1 MRKSKFLVYNKTMI
15 NFDSLSLKAWV
26 LENADYLTNAS
37 VRKIQQP
44 SRRELVLH
52 LRNNGENKKLYI
64 NINPE
69 FFHVCLAEDLQRRGI
84 SIPDAAPMFCMLLR
98 KYIQNGRIAEVR
110 QPFGERILEFRFE
123 YKDALDE
130 INTLCLAVELMGK
143 YSNVILYNVKTGI
156 IIGCAHN
163 VGEEKSKIRELAGTL
178 PYVYP
183 VPQDK
188 TDICGENFEDF
199 KEKFNGNFDKNSV
212 ACEIA
217 NDYAYMTVS
226 LVKQAF
232 SALEIEKFDEN
243 NLKKL
248 FETLKNTSSLSDF
261 EPAISEDFSQFSL
274 VKNSGFNPVNSV
286 NQMINDYFEFNQIQK
301 ILKQKKLRL
310 YAHIDT
316 QIKKL
321 KKQIEIFKLKLL
333 DCEKADN
340 YRVKGDILMMNVNEN
355 VAPILKLQN
364 PYDGEFV
371 EIELDERYSIV
382 QNANRYYKL
391 YKKTKTAV
399 DYASSQLEELE
410 NQLNLLEEQRF
421 FVEIASNLEEIEEI
435 SLEIGLKTEQSGKK
449 EKKKQINLEMH
460 EIGGF
465 KVYLGKNSVQ
475 NDFLLSKVAS
485 PEDLWFHPL
494 NMHGSHVILKK
505 NNSKEE
511 IPNEVL
517 LSCAKLAK
525 RFSKAN
531 QDAKIPIIYTER
543 KYVKK
548 ANSKIAFVTYKNEI
562 EIYC

>member
-1 MRKSKFLVYNKTMI
+1 MI

-26 LENADYLTNAS
+26 IENADYLTNAS

-44 SRRELVLH
+44 SRRELILH

-98 KYIQNGRIAEVR
+98 KYIQNGRISEVR
-110 QPFGERILEFRFE
+110 QPFGERILELRFE

-143 YSNVILYNVKTGI
+143 YSNIILYNVKTGI

-163 VGEEKSKIRELAGTL
+163 VGEEKSKLRELAGTL

-188 TDICGENFEDF
+188 TDICAENFEDF

-217 NDYAYMTVS
+217 NEYAYMTVS

-232 SALEIEKFDEN
+232 AALKIKNFNEE

-248 FETLKNTSSLSDF
+248 FEMLKNTSSLTEF
-261 EPAISEDFSQFSL
+261 EPSISEDYSQFSL
-274 VKNSGFNPVNSV
+274 IKNSGYNPINSV
-286 NQMINDYFEFNQIQK
+286 NQMINDYFEYNQIQK
-301 ILKQKKLRL
+301 ILKQKKSRL

-321 KKQIEIFKLKLL
+321 NKQTDIFKTKLL
-333 DCEKADN
+333 ESEKADN
-340 YRVKGDILMMNVNEN
+340 YRIKGDILMMNINEK
-355 VAPILKLQN
+355 VSPVLKLES
-364 PYDGEFV
+364 PYDGELV

-421 FVEIASNLEEIEEI
+421 FVEISSNLEIKKSPAFSFS
-435 SLEIGLKTEQSGKK
+435 SLVNFWIK
-449 EKKKQINLEMH
+449 
-460 EIGGF
+460 F
-465 KVYLGKNSVQ
+465 
-475 NDFLLSKVAS
+475 
-485 PEDLWFHPL
+485 P
-494 NMHGSHVILKK
+494 
-505 NNSKEE
+505 
-511 IPNEVL
+511 
-517 LSCAKLAK
+517 
-525 RFSKAN
+525 FS
-531 QDAKIPIIYTER
+531 
-543 KYVKK
+543 
-548 ANSKIAFVTYKNEI
+548 
-562 EIYC
+562 

>member
-1 MRKSKFLVYNKTMI
+1 MI

-163 VGEEKSKIRELAGTL
+163 VGEEKSKIRELSGTL

-188 TDICGENFEDF
+188 ADICGENFEEF

-232 SALEIEKFDEN
+232 LALEIEKFDEN

-340 YRVKGDILMMNVNEN
+340 YRVKGDILMMNINEN

-460 EIGGF
+460 EIDGF

>member
-1 MRKSKFLVYNKTMI
+1 MI

-26 LENADYLTNAS
+26 FENTDYLTNSS

-44 SRRELVLH
+44 SRRELILH

-69 FFHVCLAEDLQRRGI
+69 FFHVCLADDLQKRGI

-98 KYIQNGRIAEVR
+98 KYIQNGRISEVR
-110 QPFGERILEFRFE
+110 QPFGERILELRFE

-163 VGEEKSKIRELAGTL
+163 VGEEKSKLRELAGTL
-178 PYVYP
+178 PYIYP
-183 VPQDK
+183 TPQEK
-188 TDICGENFEDF
+188 TDICEENFENF
-199 KEKFNGNFDKNSV
+199 EEKFNGNFDKNSV

-217 NDYAYMTVS
+217 NEYAYMTVS

-232 SALEIEKFDEN
+232 VALKIENFNKE

-248 FETLKNTSSLSDF
+248 FEMLKNTSSLTDF

-274 VKNSGFNPVNSV
+274 IKNSGYKPVNTV
-286 NQMINDYFEFNQIQK
+286 NQMINDYFEYNQVQK

-310 YAHIDT
+310 YSHIDA
-316 QIKKL
+316 QIKKIN
-321 KKQIEIFKLKLL
+321 KQTEIFKTKLL
-333 DCEKADN
+333 DSEKADG
-340 YRVKGDILMMNVNEN
+340 YRVKGDILMMNINSKVLP
-355 VAPILKLQN
+355 VLKMES
-364 PYDGEFV
+364 PYDGELV

-421 FVEIASNLEEIEEI
+421 FVEICKYGADR
-435 SLEIGLKTEQSGKK
+435 IGKRLR
-449 EKKKQINLEMH
+449 
-460 EIGGF
+460 
-465 KVYLGKNSVQ
+465 KNK
-475 NDFLLSKVAS
+475 LTSKRT
-485 PEDLWFHPL
+485 
-494 NMHGSHVILKK
+494 ILKG
-505 NNSKEE
+505 SKS
-511 IPNEVL
+511 IWV
-517 LSCAKLAK
+517 
-525 RFSKAN
+525 
-531 QDAKIPIIYTER
+531 KILFRMIFCSR
-543 KYVKK
+543 K
-548 ANSKIAFVTYKNEI
+548 SHLQRICGFTH
-562 EIYC
+562 

>member
-1 MRKSKFLVYNKTMI
+1 MI

-188 TDICGENFEDF
+188 ADICGENFEEF

-232 SALEIEKFDEN
+232 LALEIEKFDEN

-274 VKNSGFNPVNSV
+274 VKNLGFNPVNSV

>member
-1 MRKSKFLVYNKTMI
+1 MI
-15 NFDSLSLKAWV
+15 NFDALSLKAWV
-26 LENADYLTNAS
+26 NENCEYLTNAS

-44 SRRELVLH
+44 SRRELIFH

-69 FFHVCLAEDLQRRGI
+69 FFHVCIAEDLQKRGI

-98 KYIQNGRIAEVR
+98 KYILNGRITEVR
-110 QPFGERILEFRFE
+110 QPFGERILELRFE
-123 YKDALDE
+123 YKDALEE
-130 INTLCLAVELMGK
+130 INTLCLAIELMGK
-143 YSNVILYNVKTGI
+143 YSNIILYNVKTGI

-163 VGEEKSKIRELAGTL
+163 VGEEKSKLRELAGTL

-183 VPQDK
+183 VPQEK
-188 TDICGENFEDF
+188 TDICDESFENF
-199 KEKFNGNFDKNSV
+199 KEKFNGHFDKNSV

-217 NDYAYMTVS
+217 NDYAYITVS

-232 SALEIEKFDEN
+232 SALKIESFDNEK
-243 NLKKL
+243 LQEL
-248 FETLKNTSSLSDF
+248 FETLKETTSLSNF
-261 EPAISEDFSQFSL
+261 QPAINEDFSQFSL
-274 VKNSGFNPVNSV
+274 IKEMGFNPVNSV
-286 NQMINDYFEFNQIQK
+286 NQMINDYFEHNQIQK
-301 ILKQKKLRL
+301 ILNQKKLRL

-316 QIKKL
+316 QVKKL
-321 KKQIEIFKLKLL
+321 KKQTEIFTVKLL
-333 DCEKADN
+333 ESEKADN
-340 YRVKGDILMMNVNEN
+340 YKVKGDILMMNINKKVL
-355 VAPILKLQN
+355 PILKLQN

-410 NQLNLLEEQRF
+410 NELNLLDEQRF
-421 FVEIASNLEEIEEI
+421 FTEISSNLEEIEEI
-435 SLEIGLKTEQSGKK
+435 SSEIGIKTEQMGKK

-460 EIGGF
+460 ELGEF
-465 KVYLGKNSVQ
+465 KMYLGKNSVQ
-475 NDFLLSKVAS
+475 NDFLLSKVAA

-494 NMHGSHVILKK
+494 NMHGAHVILKK
-505 NNSKEE
+505 NNSKEK
-511 IPNEVL
+511 IPDEVL
-517 LSCAKLAK
+517 LACAKLAK
-525 RFSKAN
+525 RFSKAQN
-531 QDAKIPIIYTER
+531 DAKIPIIYTER

-548 ANSKIAFVTYKNEI
+548 ANSKIAFVTYKNET

>member
-1 MRKSKFLVYNKTMI
+1 MI
-15 NFDSLSLKAWV
+15 NFDALSLKAWV
-26 LENADYLTNAS
+26 SENSEYLTGAS

-44 SRRELVLH
+44 SRRELILH

-69 FFHVCLAEDLQRRGI
+69 FFHVCLAEELNKRGI
-84 SIPDAAPMFCMLLR
+84 AIPDVAPMFCMLLR
-98 KYIQNGRIAEVR
+98 KYIQNGRITEVR
-110 QPFGERILEFRFE
+110 QPFGERILELRFE
-123 YKDALDE
+123 YKDALEE

-143 YSNVILYNVKTGI
+143 YSNIILYNIKTGI

-163 VGEEKSKIRELAGTL
+163 VGEEKSKLRELAGTL

-183 VPQDK
+183 TPQDK
-188 TDICGENFEDF
+188 SDICKETFENF

-217 NDYAYMTVS
+217 DDYAYITVS

-232 SALEIEKFDEN
+232 SALKADNFDDNRLKELFEI
-243 NLKKL
+243 LKK
-248 FETLKNTSSLSDF
+248 TTSLS
-261 EPAISEDFSQFSL
+261 EIQPAMNDDFSQFSL
-274 VKNSGFNPVNSV
+274 LKNSGFNPVNTV
-286 NQMINDYFEFNQIQK
+286 NQMINDYFEYNQIQK

-316 QIKKL
+316 QVKKL
-321 KKQIEIFKLKLL
+321 KKQTEIFTTKLL
-333 DCEKADN
+333 ESEKADN
-340 YRVKGDILMMNVNEN
+340 YKVKGDILMMNINEK
-355 VAPILKLQN
+355 VLPVLKLQN
-364 PYDGEFV
+364 PYDGNFV
-371 EIELDERYSIV
+371 EIELDERFSIV

-399 DYASSQLEELE
+399 DYASSQIEELE
-410 NQLNLLEEQRF
+410 NELNLLDEERF
-421 FVEIASNLEEIEEI
+421 FVEISSNLDEIEEI
-435 SLEIGLKTEQSGKK
+435 SAEIGIKTEQTGKK
-449 EKKKQINLEMH
+449 EKKKQINLETH
-460 EIGGF
+460 DIDGF
-465 KVYLGKNSVQ
+465 KVYLGKNSLQ

-494 NMHGSHVILKK
+494 NMHGAHVILKK
-505 NNSKEE
+505 NNSKEK

-525 RFSKAN
+525 RFSKAQN
-531 QDAKIPIIYTER
+531 DAKIPIIYTER

-548 ANSKIAFVTYKNEI
+548 ANSKIAFVTYKNET

>member
-1 MRKSKFLVYNKTMI
+1 MI

-26 LENADYLTNAS
+26 IENADYLTNAS

-44 SRRELVLH
+44 SRRELILH

-98 KYIQNGRIAEVR
+98 KYIQNGRISEVR
-110 QPFGERILEFRFE
+110 QPFGERILELRFE

-143 YSNVILYNVKTGI
+143 YSNIILYNVKTGI

-163 VGEEKSKIRELAGTL
+163 VGEEKSKLRELAGTL

-183 VPQDK
+183 VPQEK
-188 TDICGENFEDF
+188 TDICEENFEDF

-217 NDYAYMTVS
+217 NEYAYMTVS

-232 SALEIEKFDEN
+232 AALKIKNFNKE

-248 FETLKNTSSLSDF
+248 FEMLKNTSSLTEF
-261 EPAISEDFSQFSL
+261 EPSISEDYSQFSL
-274 VKNSGFNPVNSV
+274 IKNSGYNPINSV
-286 NQMINDYFEFNQIQK
+286 NQMINDYFEYNQIQK
-301 ILKQKKLRL
+301 ILKQKKSRL

-321 KKQIEIFKLKLL
+321 NKQTDIFKTKLL
-333 DCEKADN
+333 ESEKADN
-340 YRVKGDILMMNVNEN
+340 YRIKGDILMMNINEK
-355 VAPILKLQN
+355 VSPVLKLES
-364 PYDGEFV
+364 PYDGELV

-391 YKKTKTAV
+391 YKKTETAV

-421 FVEIASNLEEIEEI
+421 FVEISSNLAEIEEI
-435 SLEIGLKTEQSGKK
+435 SVEIGLKTEQNGKK
-449 EKKKQINLEMH
+449 DKKKQINLEMH
-460 EIGGF
+460 DIEGF

-494 NMHGSHVILKK
+494 NMHGAHVILKK
-505 NNSKEE
+505 NNSKEI
-511 IPNEVL
+511 IPNDVL

-531 QDAKIPIIYTER
+531 NEAKIPIIYTER

-548 ANSKIAFVTYKNEI
+548 ANSKIAFVTYKNET

>member
-1 MRKSKFLVYNKTMI
+1 MI

-143 YSNVILYNVKTGI
+143 YSNVILYNLKTGI

-188 TDICGENFEDF
+188 ADICGENFEEF

-232 SALEIEKFDEN
+232 LALEIEKFDEN

-460 EIGGF
+460 DIGGF

>member
-1 MRKSKFLVYNKTMI
+1 MI

-26 LENADYLTNAS
+26 FENTDYLTNSS

-44 SRRELVLH
+44 SRRELILH

-69 FFHVCLAEDLQRRGI
+69 FFHVCLADDLQKRGI

-98 KYIQNGRIAEVR
+98 KYIQNGRISEVR
-110 QPFGERILEFRFE
+110 QPFGERILELRFE

-163 VGEEKSKIRELAGTL
+163 VGEEKSKLRELAGTL
-178 PYVYP
+178 PYIYP
-183 VPQDK
+183 TPQEK
-188 TDICGENFEDF
+188 TDICEENFENF
-199 KEKFNGNFDKNSV
+199 EEKFNGNFDKNSV

-217 NDYAYMTVS
+217 NEYAYMTVS

-232 SALEIEKFDEN
+232 VALKIENFNEE

-248 FETLKNTSSLSDF
+248 FEMLKNTSSLTDF

-274 VKNSGFNPVNSV
+274 IKKSGYKPVNTV
-286 NQMINDYFEFNQIQK
+286 NQMINDYFEHNQVQK

-310 YAHIDT
+310 YSHIDA
-316 QIKKL
+316 QIKKIN
-321 KKQIEIFKLKLL
+321 KQTEIFKTKLL
-333 DCEKADN
+333 DSEKADG
-340 YRVKGDILMMNVNEN
+340 YRVKGDILMMNINSKVLP
-355 VAPILKLQN
+355 VLKMES
-364 PYDGEFV
+364 PYDGELV

-421 FVEIASNLEEIEEI
+421 FVEISSNLAEIEEI
-435 SLEIGLKTEQSGKK
+435 ASEIGLKIEQNGKK
-449 EKKKQINLEMH
+449 DKKKQINLETH
-460 EIGGF
+460 DIEGF
-465 KVYLGKNSVQ
+465 KVYLGKNSLQ

-494 NMHGSHVILKK
+494 NMHGAHVILKK
-505 NNSKEE
+505 NNSKEQ

-531 QDAKIPIIYTER
+531 NEAKIPIIYTER

-548 ANSKIAFVTYKNEI
+548 ANSKIAFVTYKNES

>member
-1 MRKSKFLVYNKTMI
+1 MI

-26 LENADYLTNAS
+26 FENTDYLTNSS

-44 SRRELVLH
+44 SRRELILH

-69 FFHVCLAEDLQRRGI
+69 FFHVCLADDLQKRGI

-98 KYIQNGRIAEVR
+98 KYIQNGRISEVR
-110 QPFGERILEFRFE
+110 QPFGERILELRFE

-163 VGEEKSKIRELAGTL
+163 VGEEKSKLRELAGTL
-178 PYVYP
+178 PYIYP
-183 VPQDK
+183 TPQEK
-188 TDICGENFEDF
+188 TDICEENFENF
-199 KEKFNGNFDKNSV
+199 EEKFNGNFDKNSV

-217 NDYAYMTVS
+217 NEYAYMTVS

-232 SALEIEKFDEN
+232 VALKIENFNEE

-248 FETLKNTSSLSDF
+248 FEMLKNTSSLTDF

-274 VKNSGFNPVNSV
+274 IKNSGYKPVNTV
-286 NQMINDYFEFNQIQK
+286 NQMINDYFEYNQVQK

-310 YAHIDT
+310 YSHIDA
-316 QIKKL
+316 QIKKIN
-321 KKQIEIFKLKLL
+321 KQTEIFKTKLL
-333 DCEKADN
+333 DSEKADG
-340 YRVKGDILMMNVNEN
+340 YRVKGDILMMNINSKVLP
-355 VAPILKLQN
+355 VLKMES
-364 PYDGEFV
+364 PYDGELV

-421 FVEIASNLEEIEEI
+421 FVEISSNLAEIEEI
-435 SLEIGLKTEQSGKK
+435 ASEIGLKIEQNGKK
-449 EKKKQINLEMH
+449 DKKKQINLETH
-460 EIGGF
+460 DIEGF
-465 KVYLGKNSVQ
+465 KVYLGKNSLQ

-494 NMHGSHVILKK
+494 NMHGAHVILKK
-505 NNSKEE
+505 NNSKEQ

-531 QDAKIPIIYTER
+531 NEAKIPIIYTER

-548 ANSKIAFVTYKNEI
+548 ANSKIAFVTYKNES

>member
-1 MRKSKFLVYNKTMI
+1 MI

-143 YSNVILYNVKTGI
+143 YSNVILYNLKTGI

-188 TDICGENFEDF
+188 ADICGENFEEF

-232 SALEIEKFDEN
+232 LALEIEKFDEN

>member
-1 MRKSKFLVYNKTMI
+1 MI
-15 NFDSLSLKAWV
+15 NFDALSLKAWV
-26 LENADYLTNAS
+26 KENCEYLTNAS

-69 FFHVCLAEDLQRRGI
+69 FFHVCIAEDLRKRGI
-84 SIPDAAPMFCMLLR
+84 FIPDAAPMFCMLLR
-98 KYIQNGRIAEVR
+98 KYIQNGRITEVR
-110 QPFGERILEFRFE
+110 QPFGERILELRFE
-123 YKDALDE
+123 YKDALE
-130 INTLCLAVELMGK
+130 EVNTLCLAVELMGK
-143 YSNVILYNVKTGI
+143 YSNIILYNVKTGI

-163 VGEEKSKIRELAGTL
+163 VGEEKSKLRELAGTL

-183 VPQDK
+183 VPQEK
-188 TDICGENFEDF
+188 SDICDETFENF
-199 KEKFNGNFDKNSV
+199 KEKFSGHFDKNSV

-217 NDYAYMTVS
+217 NDYAYITVS

-232 SALEIEKFDEN
+232 SASKIENFDN
-243 NLKKL
+243 KKLQEL
-248 FETLKNTSSLSDF
+248 FETLQETTSLSNF
-261 EPAISEDFSQFSL
+261 QPAINEDFSQFSL
-274 VKNSGFNPVNSV
+274 IKEMGFKPVNSV
-286 NQMINDYFEFNQIQK
+286 NQMINDYFEYNQVQK

-316 QIKKL
+316 QVKKL
-321 KKQIEIFKLKLL
+321 KKQSEIFTAKLL
-333 DCEKADN
+333 ESEKADN
-340 YRVKGDILMMNVNEN
+340 YKVKGDILMMNINEK
-355 VAPILKLQN
+355 VLPILKLQN

-410 NQLNLLEEQRF
+410 NELSLLDEQRF
-421 FVEIASNLEEIEEI
+421 FAEISSNLEEIEEI
-435 SLEIGLKTEQSGKK
+435 SSEIGIKTEQTGKK
-449 EKKKQINLEMH
+449 ENKKQINLEMH
-460 EIGGF
+460 DLDGF
-465 KVYLGKNSVQ
+465 KAYLGKNSVQ
-475 NDFLLSKVAS
+475 NDFLLSKVAA

-494 NMHGSHVILKK
+494 NMHGAHVILKK
-505 NNSKEE
+505 NNSKEK

-525 RFSKAN
+525 RFSKAQN
-531 QDAKIPIIYTER
+531 DAKIPIIYTER

-548 ANSKIAFVTYKNEI
+548 ANSKIAFVTYKNET

>member
-1 MRKSKFLVYNKTMI
+1 MI

-188 TDICGENFEDF
+188 ADICGENFEEF

-232 SALEIEKFDEN
+232 LALEIEKFDEN

-286 NQMINDYFEFNQIQK
+286 NQLINDYFEFNQIQK

>member
-1 MRKSKFLVYNKTMI
+1 MI
-15 NFDSLSLKAWV
+15 NFDALSLKAWV
-26 LENADYLTNAS
+26 NENSEYLTNAS

-44 SRRELVLH
+44 SRRELILH

-69 FFHVCLAEDLQRRGI
+69 FFHVCFAEDLQKRGI

-98 KYIQNGRIAEVR
+98 KYIQNGRITDVR
-110 QPFGERILEFRFE
+110 QPFGERILELRFE
-123 YKDALDE
+123 YKDALEE
-130 INTLCLAVELMGK
+130 INTLCLAIELMGK
-143 YSNVILYNVKTGI
+143 YSNIILYNVKTGI

-163 VGEEKSKIRELAGTL
+163 VGEEKSKLRELAGTL

-183 VPQDK
+183 VPQEK
-188 TDICGENFEDF
+188 SDICDESFENF
-199 KEKFNGNFDKNSV
+199 KEKFNGHFDKNSV

-217 NDYAYMTVS
+217 NDYAYITVS
-226 LVKQAF
+226 LVKQAL
-232 SALEIEKFDEN
+232 SALEIENFDN
-243 NLKKL
+243 KKLQEL
-248 FETLKNTSSLSDF
+248 FETLKETTSLSNF
-261 EPAISEDFSQFSL
+261 QPAINDDFSQFSL
-274 VKNSGFNPVNSV
+274 IKEMGFKPVNSV
-286 NQMINDYFEFNQIQK
+286 NQMINDYFEYNQVQK

-316 QIKKL
+316 QVRKL
-321 KKQIEIFKLKLL
+321 KKQSEIFTAKLL
-333 DCEKADN
+333 ESEKADN
-340 YRVKGDILMMNVNEN
+340 YKVKGDILMMNINEK
-355 VAPILKLQN
+355 VLPILKLQN

-410 NQLNLLEEQRF
+410 KELNLLDEQRF
-421 FVEIASNLEEIEEI
+421 FAEISSNLEEIEEI
-435 SLEIGLKTEQSGKK
+435 LSEIGIKTEQTGKK

-460 EIGGF
+460 DLDGF

-494 NMHGSHVILKK
+494 NMHGAHVILKK
-505 NNSKEE
+505 NNSKEK
-511 IPNEVL
+511 IPDRVL

-525 RFSKAN
+525 RFSKAKN
-531 QDAKIPIIYTER
+531 DAKIPIIYTER

-548 ANSKIAFVTYKNEI
+548 ANSKIAFVTYKNET

>member
-1 MRKSKFLVYNKTMI
+1 MI

-26 LENADYLTNAS
+26 FENTDYLTNSS

-44 SRRELVLH
+44 SRRELILH

-69 FFHVCLAEDLQRRGI
+69 FFHVCLADDLQKRGI

-98 KYIQNGRIAEVR
+98 KYIQNGRISEVR
-110 QPFGERILEFRFE
+110 QPFGERILELRFE

-163 VGEEKSKIRELAGTL
+163 VGEEKSKLRELAGTL
-178 PYVYP
+178 PYIYP
-183 VPQDK
+183 TPQEK
-188 TDICGENFEDF
+188 TDICEENFENF
-199 KEKFNGNFDKNSV
+199 EEKFNGNFDKNSV
-212 ACEIA
+212 ACEIS
-217 NDYAYMTVS
+217 NEYAYMTVS

-232 SALEIEKFDEN
+232 VALKIENFNEE

-248 FETLKNTSSLSDF
+248 FEMLKNTSSLTDF
-261 EPAISEDFSQFSL
+261 APAISEDFSQFSL
-274 VKNSGFNPVNSV
+274 IKNSGYKPINTV
-286 NQMINDYFEFNQIQK
+286 NQMINDYFEYNQVQK

-310 YAHIDT
+310 YSHIDA
-316 QIKKL
+316 QIKKIN
-321 KKQIEIFKLKLL
+321 KQTEIFKTKLL
-333 DCEKADN
+333 DSEKADG
-340 YRVKGDILMMNVNEN
+340 YRVKGDILMMNINSKVLP
-355 VAPILKLQN
+355 VLKMES
-364 PYDGEFV
+364 PYDGELV

-421 FVEIASNLEEIEEI
+421 FVEISSNLAEIEEI
-435 SLEIGLKTEQSGKK
+435 ASEIGLKIEQNGKK
-449 EKKKQINLEMH
+449 DKKKQINLETH
-460 EIGGF
+460 DIEGF
-465 KVYLGKNSVQ
+465 KVYLGKNSLQ

-494 NMHGSHVILKK
+494 NMHGAHVILKK
-505 NNSKEE
+505 NNSKEQ

-531 QDAKIPIIYTER
+531 NEAKIPIIYTER

-548 ANSKIAFVTYKNEI
+548 ANSKIAFVTYKNES

>member
-1 MRKSKFLVYNKTMI
+1 MI

-26 LENADYLTNAS
+26 LENTDYLTNSS

-44 SRRELVLH
+44 SRRELIFH

-69 FFHVCLAEDLQRRGI
+69 FFHVCLADDLQKRGI

-98 KYIQNGRIAEVR
+98 KYIQNGRISEVR
-110 QPFGERILEFRFE
+110 QPFGERILELRFE

-163 VGEEKSKIRELAGTL
+163 VGEGKSKLRELAGTL

-188 TDICGENFEDF
+188 TDICEEKFEVF

-217 NDYAYMTVS
+217 NEYAYMTVS

-232 SALEIEKFDEN
+232 GALKIENFDDE

-248 FETLKNTSSLSDF
+248 FESLRNTSSLTEF

-274 VKNSGFNPVNSV
+274 IKNSGFNPVNSV
-286 NQMINDYFEFNQIQK
+286 NEMINDYFEFNQVQK
-301 ILKQKKLRL
+301 ILKQKKSRL
-310 YAHIDT
+310 YSHIDV

-321 KKQIEIFKLKLL
+321 NKQTEIFKTKLL
-333 DCEKADN
+333 DSEKADS
-340 YRVKGDILMMNVNEN
+340 YRVKGDILMMNINEK
-355 VAPILKLQN
+355 VLPVLKLQS
-364 PYDGEFV
+364 PYDAEIV

-421 FVEIASNLEEIEEI
+421 FVEISSNLEEIEEI
-435 SLEIGLKTEQSGKK
+435 SSEIGLKIEQNGKK
-449 EKKKQINLEMH
+449 EKKKQINLETH
-460 EIGGF
+460 DIEGF

-494 NMHGSHVILKK
+494 NMHGAHVILKK
-505 NNSKEE
+505 NNSKEK

-531 QDAKIPIIYTER
+531 NEAKIPIIYTER

-548 ANSKIAFVTYKNEI
+548 ANSKIAFVTYKNET

>member
-1 MRKSKFLVYNKTMI
+1 M
-15 NFDSLSLKAWV
+15 
-26 LENADYLTNAS
+26 
-37 VRKIQQP
+37 
-44 SRRELVLH
+44 EL
-52 LRNNGENKKLYI
+52 
-64 NINPE
+64 
-69 FFHVCLAEDLQRRGI
+69 
-84 SIPDAAPMFCMLLR
+84 
-98 KYIQNGRIAEVR
+98 
-110 QPFGERILEFRFE
+110 RFE

-163 VGEEKSKIRELAGTL
+163 VGEEKSKLRELAGTL
-178 PYVYP
+178 PYIYP
-183 VPQDK
+183 TPQEK
-188 TDICGENFEDF
+188 TDICEENFENF
-199 KEKFNGNFDKNSV
+199 EEKFNGNFDKNSV

-217 NDYAYMTVS
+217 NEYAYMTVS

-232 SALEIEKFDEN
+232 VALKIENFNEE

-248 FETLKNTSSLSDF
+248 FEMLKNTSSLTDF

-274 VKNSGFNPVNSV
+274 IKNSGYKPVNTV
-286 NQMINDYFEFNQIQK
+286 NQMINDYFEYNQVQK

-310 YAHIDT
+310 YSHIDA
-316 QIKKL
+316 QIKKIN
-321 KKQIEIFKLKLL
+321 KQTEIFKTKLL
-333 DCEKADN
+333 DSEKADG
-340 YRVKGDILMMNVNEN
+340 YRVKGDILMMNINSKVLP
-355 VAPILKLQN
+355 VLKMES
-364 PYDGEFV
+364 PYDGELV

-421 FVEIASNLEEIEEI
+421 FVEISSNLAEIEEI
-435 SLEIGLKTEQSGKK
+435 ASEIGLKIEQNGKK
-449 EKKKQINLEMH
+449 DKKKQINLETH
-460 EIGGF
+460 DIEGF
-465 KVYLGKNSVQ
+465 KVYLGKNSLQ

-494 NMHGSHVILKK
+494 NMHGAHVILKK
-505 NNSKEE
+505 NNSKEK

-531 QDAKIPIIYTER
+531 NEAKIPIIYTER

-548 ANSKIAFVTYKNEI
+548 ANSKIAFVTYKNES

>member
-1 MRKSKFLVYNKTMI
+1 MI

-26 LENADYLTNAS
+26 LENTDYLTNSS

-44 SRRELVLH
+44 SRRELILH

-69 FFHVCLAEDLQRRGI
+69 FFHVCFADDLQKRGI

-98 KYIQNGRIAEVR
+98 KYIQNGRISEVR
-110 QPFGERILEFRFE
+110 QPFGERILELRFE

-130 INTLCLAVELMGK
+130 INTLCIAVELMGK

-163 VGEEKSKIRELAGTL
+163 VGEEKSKLRELAGTL
-178 PYVYP
+178 PYIYP
-183 VPQDK
+183 TPQEK
-188 TDICGENFEDF
+188 TDICEENFENF
-199 KEKFNGNFDKNSV
+199 EEKFNGNFDKNSV

-217 NDYAYMTVS
+217 NEYAYMTVS

-232 SALEIEKFDEN
+232 VALKIENFNKE

-248 FETLKNTSSLSDF
+248 FEMLKNTSSLTDF

-274 VKNSGFNPVNSV
+274 IKNSGYKPVNTV
-286 NQMINDYFEFNQIQK
+286 NQMINDYFEYNQVQK

-310 YAHIDT
+310 YSHIDA
-316 QIKKL
+316 QIKKIN
-321 KKQIEIFKLKLL
+321 KQTEIFKTKLL
-333 DCEKADN
+333 DSEKADG
-340 YRVKGDILMMNVNEN
+340 YRLKGDILMMNINSKVLP
-355 VAPILKLQN
+355 VLQMES
-364 PYDGEFV
+364 PYDGELV

-421 FVEIASNLEEIEEI
+421 FVEISSNLVEIEEI
-435 SLEIGLKTEQSGKK
+435 ASEIGLKIEQNGKK
-449 EKKKQINLEMH
+449 DKKKQINLETH
-460 EIGGF
+460 DIEGF
-465 KVYLGKNSVQ
+465 KVYLGKNSLQ

-494 NMHGSHVILKK
+494 NMHGAHVILKK
-505 NNSKEE
+505 NNSKKK

-531 QDAKIPIIYTER
+531 NEAKIPIIYTER

-548 ANSKIAFVTYKNEI
+548 ANSKIAFVTYKNES

>member
-1 MRKSKFLVYNKTMI
+1 MI

-188 TDICGENFEDF
+188 ADICGENFEEF

-232 SALEIEKFDEN
+232 LALEIEKFDEN

>member
-1 MRKSKFLVYNKTMI
+1 MI

-26 LENADYLTNAS
+26 LENTDYLTNAS

-44 SRRELVLH
+44 SRREVVLH

-274 VKNSGFNPVNSV
+274 VKNSDFNPVNSV

-321 KKQIEIFKLKLL
+321 NKQIEIFKSKLL

-355 VAPILKLQN
+355 IAPILKLQN

>member
-44 SRRELVLH
+44 SRRELVLL

-232 SALEIEKFDEN
+232 SALKIEKFDEN

>member
-1 MRKSKFLVYNKTMI
+1 
-15 NFDSLSLKAWV
+15 
-26 LENADYLTNAS
+26 
-37 VRKIQQP
+37 
-44 SRRELVLH
+44 
-52 LRNNGENKKLYI
+52 
-64 NINPE
+64 
-69 FFHVCLAEDLQRRGI
+69 
-84 SIPDAAPMFCMLLR
+84 
-98 KYIQNGRIAEVR
+98 
-110 QPFGERILEFRFE
+110 
-123 YKDALDE
+123 
-130 INTLCLAVELMGK
+130 
-143 YSNVILYNVKTGI
+143 
-156 IIGCAHN
+156 
-163 VGEEKSKIRELAGTL
+163 
-178 PYVYP
+178 
-183 VPQDK
+183 
-188 TDICGENFEDF
+188 
-199 KEKFNGNFDKNSV
+199 
-212 ACEIA
+212 
-217 NDYAYMTVS
+217 MTVS

-232 SALEIEKFDEN
+232 LALEIEKFDEN